1 MGTPARKLI
10 LDNISTTLNTITTDN
25 GYNTTVQTVEAVG
38 KTWADVGSGAKP
50 WIGYAPIRESFEY
63 FPGDQIRVT
72 LAVTLI
78 AHMSGTSQSDRS
90 TKLNNLLDDLIAVFN
105 VDTTRNGNAISTTI
119 TTVETDEGSPDAN
132 GFGSM
137 VVNMDIAYIRTQ
149 SAS

>member
-1 MGTPARKLI
+1 MGTPARKNI
-10 LDNISTTLNTITTDN
+10 LDNISTTLSTITTGN
-25 GYNTTVQTVEAVG
+25 GYNTTVVTVEAVG

-50 WIGYAPIRESFEY
+50 WIGYAPVRESFEY
-63 FPGDQIRVT
+63 FPGDQIRVV
-72 LAVTLI
+72 LSVTLI
-78 AHMSGTSQSDRS
+78 AHMSGTTQSDRS
-90 TKLNNLLDDLIAVFN
+90 TKLNNLLDDMIAVFN